1 MFWDFEGKGITQL
14 SVKTSVALLC
24 DSISGKFFHL
34 LSSFHGE
41 LCVLSAQSQG
51 RSRGWWCVGGR
62 NYFTERESCKF
73 LMQRLPAAAG
83 TGTLGHT
90 HRHTSILTRRLKLE
104 STTEEKGPERRDGG
118 GGAGVPGNLGH
129 NVWGGRSRH
138 TQHAVTVLQA
148 QSRTGGED
156 ITAGSRCLAGDWRG
170 AGAWDRDLF
179 RLLGIFL
186 YSIFVHWDWHS
197 SSNYAH
203 RQFQPNILCTILF
216 INLNRS
222 IHKPSCIPKGPIE
235 ENKEVTNQNAWEH
248 KVEQIIEGTL
258 FVFENK

>member
-1 MFWDFEGKGITQL
+1 M
-14 SVKTSVALLC
+14 
-24 DSISGKFFHL
+24 
-34 LSSFHGE
+34 
-41 LCVLSAQSQG
+41 LSAQSQG

-118 GGAGVPGNLGH
+118 GGAGVPGKLGH
-129 NVWGGRSRH
+129 IVWGGRSRH

-170 AGAWDRDLF
+170 ARGREIVICFGCWVF
-179 RLLGIFL
+179 FYTVFL
-186 YSIFVHWDWHS
+186 YIGIGIRHQIMHTDN
-197 SSNYAH
+197 SNPTYYAP
-203 RQFQPNILCTILF
+203 FF
-216 INLNRS
+216 S
-222 IHKPSCIPKGPIE
+222 
-235 ENKEVTNQNAWEH
+235 
-248 KVEQIIEGTL
+248 
-258 FVFENK
+258 